1 MKHAMRATPVCGLR
15 ERKKQRTRD
24 ALIRAAIE
32 LFVVKGYERTT
43 VDEIAAEVEVSQR
56 TFFRYFAGKEEV
68 ALALE
73 DSVEEAFVTAVA
85 ERPAGEPPFEALRA
99 ALDESWHSISAVI
112 AAVVP
117 LSTYMAMYRV
127 IESTPTLLSAQM
139 RHSALVEGRLASVIA
154 AREGLDP
161 ADPRPRVLV
170 AAVGGVIRVA
180 QRLWGDGDET
190 SVESIRRITEEHL
203 NLLVPVLAQPW
214 DEHQGVSGISLF
226 QT

>member
-1 MKHAMRATPVCGLR
+1 MEHTTRATPVCGLR
-15 ERKKQRTRD
+15 ERKKRRTRD
-24 ALIRAAIE
+24 ALIRAALE
-32 LFVVKGYERTT
+32 LFVAKGYERTT
-43 VDEIAAEVEVSQR
+43 VDEIAAAVELSQR

-99 ALDESWHSISAVI
+99 ALDASWHSIGAVI

-127 IESTPTLLSAQM
+127 IESTPTLLSARM
-139 RHSALVEGRLASVIA
+139 RHSAVVEERLTSVIA

-180 QRLWGDGDET
+180 QRLWGVGEET
-190 SVESIRRITEEHL
+190 SVESVRRVTEEHL
-203 NLLVPVLAQPW
+203 DLLVPVLAQPW
-214 DEHQGVSGISLF
+214 DEHRGVSGISLP

>member
-1 MKHAMRATPVCGLR
+1 MKHATCAAPVCGLR
-15 ERKKQRTRD
+15 ERKKRRTRD

-73 DSVEEAFVTAVA
+73 DIVEAAFVGAVA
-85 ERPAGEPPFEALRA
+85 ERPAGEAPFEALRA
-99 ALDESWHSISAVI
+99 ALNESWHSIGAVI

-117 LSTYMAMYRV
+117 LPTYMAMYRV

-139 RHSALVEGRLASVIA
+139 RHSALVEEQLASVIA

-170 AAVGGVIRVA
+170 SAVGGVIRAA
-180 QRLWGDGDET
+180 QRLWGNGDET
-190 SVESIRRITEEHL
+190 TVESIRRITEEHL
-203 NLLVPVLAQPW
+203 DLLVPVLAQPW
-214 DEHQGVSGISLF
+214 DEHRGLSGISLL

>member
-1 MKHAMRATPVCGLR
+1 MEHATRATPVCGLR
-15 ERKKQRTRD
+15 ERKKRRTRD
-24 ALIRAAIE
+24 ALIRAALE
-32 LFVVKGYERTT
+32 LFVAKGYERTT
-43 VDEIAAEVEVSQR
+43 VDEIAAAVEVSQR
-56 TFFRYFAGKEEV
+56 TFFRYFPGKEEV

-73 DSVEEAFVTAVA
+73 DSVMEAFVTAVA

-99 ALDESWHSISAVI
+99 ALDASWHSIGAVI

-117 LSTYMAMYRV
+117 LSTHMAMYRV

-139 RHSALVEGRLASVIA
+139 RHSAVVEERLTSVIA

-180 QRLWGDGDET
+180 QRLWGVGEET
-190 SVESIRRITEEHL
+190 SVESIRRVTEEHL
-203 NLLVPVLAQPW
+203 DLLVPVLAQPW
-214 DEHQGVSGISLF
+214 DEHRGVSGISLF
-226 QT
+226 HT